1 MPEDEQETTPVKIT
15 LWRNADGYCL
25 ERSDDPGVLY
35 VYATHT
41 PKQFFE
47 LVRDLL
53 DDKD

>member
-1 MPEDEQETTPVKIT
+1 MPEIDPVPVSVKLT